1 MNQAALASL
10 ARPSSRSL
18 LLGPCARQGRL
29 VLLAQ
34 GRPTGQP
41 TGKPQR
47 CLEFACISSRCHVC
61 VYARASV
68 CVEGGRGVAASSDRG
83 PRGPRPAGAA
93 PETAPR
99 HPARS
104 AWSAAAPSVSRA
116 AAGAVPVA
124 SGGRSRAGLRRSRRS
139 LRRSLPT
146 KRGRGAEAGRAGTG
160 FGPLRLALRC
170 CSNQRSLSEFQHTQ
184 HQPLDLT
191 SLGEAEPRSQQ
202 ALLRRRETPRET
214 DRRRTTRSVRDGAA
228 LRSAAPFCG
237 ARRRAGVREFP
248 DRSTQR
254 RPSFPPHQRSRAHAH
269 TL

>member
-146 KRGRGAEAGRAGTG
+146 KRGRGADAGCSGDPGSNRGRTGGGSASARQYPVKTFDGDLRQQCAHSPARAATPP
-160 FGPLRLALRC
+160 GPQVGHPWDRF
-170 CSNQRSLSEFQHTQ
+170 QRI
-184 HQPLDLT
+184 
-191 SLGEAEPRSQQ
+191 
-202 ALLRRRETPRET
+202 
-214 DRRRTTRSVRDGAA
+214 
-228 LRSAAPFCG
+228 APG
-237 ARRRAGVREFP
+237 
-248 DRSTQR
+248 
-254 RPSFPPHQRSRAHAH
+254 PHPGP
-269 TL
+269 